1 MELKEIKNH
10 ILAALEEDIQQ
21 GDYSTLASVKEG
33 DKNKVKLVAKQDG
46 ILCGIDIFCL
56 VFDLLDKSH
65 NIKITKYKKD
75 GDALHKG
82 DIILRMEGN
91 ARAILTGER
100 TALNYMQLLSGIAT
114 TTKEYVSLIKG
125 MHTKLLDTRKTTP
138 GLRLLEKYAVK
149 TGGGYNHR
157 FGLFDMI
164 MLKDNHIDFA
174 GGIKQAIEQTNSYL
188 KDNNLSL
195 KIEIEVRDF
204 KELDEVLQI
213 GGVDR
218 IMLDNFTPN
227 DLTKAIKIINGRYET
242 EASGGINKDTL
253 KTYAESGVDYIS
265 VGALTHHISA
275 LDISLIADDE

>member
-1 MELKEIKNH
+1 MKEEIKRH
-10 ILAALEEDIQQ
+10 ILAALEEDVQQ

-33 DKNKVKLVAKQDG
+33 ETKKVKLVAKQDG
-46 ILCGIDIFCL
+46 ILCGIDVFCL

-75 GDALHKG
+75 GEELHKG

-114 TTKEYVSLIKG
+114 TTKEYVSLIEG
-125 MHTKLLDTRKTTP
+125 IHTKLLDTRKTTP
-138 GLRLLEKYAVK
+138 GLRFLEKYAVK
-149 TGGGYNHR
+149 TAGGYNHR

-174 GGIKQAIEQTNSYL
+174 GGIKQAIEQTNNYL
-188 KDNNLSL
+188 KANNLDL

-218 IMLDNFTPN
+218 IMLDNFSPM
-227 DLTKAIKIINGRYET
+227 DLTKAIDIINGRYET

-253 KTYAESGVDYIS
+253 RTYAESGVDYIS

-275 LDISLIADDE
+275 LDISLVADDE

>member
-1 MELKEIKNH
+1 MKEEIKRH
-10 ILAALEEDIQQ
+10 ILAALEEDVQQ

-33 DKNKVKLVAKQDG
+33 ETKKVKLVAKQDG
-46 ILCGIDIFCL
+46 ILCGIDVFCL

-75 GDALHKG
+75 GEELHKG

-114 TTKEYVSLIKG
+114 TTKEYVSLIEG

-174 GGIKQAIEQTNSYL
+174 GGIKQAIEQTNNYL
-188 KDNNLSL
+188 KANNLDL

-204 KELDEVLQI
+204 RELDEVLQI

-218 IMLDNFTPN
+218 IMLDNFSPM
-227 DLTKAIKIINGRYET
+227 DLTKAIDIINGRYET

-253 KTYAESGVDYIS
+253 RTYAESGVDYIS

-275 LDISLIADDE
+275 LDISLVADDE

>member
-1 MELKEIKNH
+1 MKEEIKRH
-10 ILAALEEDIQQ
+10 ILAALEEDVQQ

-33 DKNKVKLVAKQDG
+33 ETKKVKLVAKQDG
-46 ILCGIDIFCL
+46 ILCGIDVFCL

-75 GDALHKG
+75 GEELHKG

-114 TTKEYVSLIKG
+114 TTKEYVSLIEG

-174 GGIKQAIEQTNSYL
+174 GGIKQAIEQTNNYL
-188 KDNNLSL
+188 KANNLDL

-218 IMLDNFTPN
+218 IMLDNFSPM
-227 DLTKAIKIINGRYET
+227 DLTKAIDIINGRYET
-242 EASGGINKDTL
+242 EASGGINKDTIRA
-253 KTYAESGVDYIS
+253 YAESGVDYIS

-275 LDISLIADDE
+275 LDISLVADDE

>member
-1 MELKEIKNH
+1 MKEEIKRH
-10 ILAALEEDIQQ
+10 ILAALEEDVQQ

-33 DKNKVKLVAKQDG
+33 ETKKVKLVAKQDG
-46 ILCGIDIFCL
+46 ILCGIDVFCL

-75 GDALHKG
+75 GEELHKG

-114 TTKEYVSLIKG
+114 TTKEYVSLIEG

-138 GLRLLEKYAVK
+138 GLRFLEKYAVK

-174 GGIKQAIEQTNSYL
+174 GGIKQAIEQTNNYL
-188 KDNNLSL
+188 KTNNLDL

-218 IMLDNFTPN
+218 IMLDNFSPM
-227 DLTKAIKIINGRYET
+227 DLTKAIDIINGRYET

-253 KTYAESGVDYIS
+253 RTYAESGVDYIS

-275 LDISLIADDE
+275 LDISLVADDE

>member
-1 MELKEIKNH
+1 MKEEIKRH
-10 ILAALEEDIQQ
+10 ILAALEEDVQQ

-33 DKNKVKLVAKQDG
+33 ETKKVKLVAKQDG
-46 ILCGIDIFCL
+46 ILCGIDVFCL

-75 GDALHKG
+75 GEELHKG

-114 TTKEYVSLIKG
+114 TTKEYVSLIEG

-174 GGIKQAIEQTNSYL
+174 GGIKQAIEQTNNYL
-188 KDNNLSL
+188 KTNNLDL

-218 IMLDNFTPN
+218 IMLDNFSPM
-227 DLTKAIKIINGRYET
+227 DLTKAIDIINGRYET

-253 KTYAESGVDYIS
+253 RTYAESGVDYIS

-275 LDISLIADDE
+275 LDISLVADDE

>member
-1 MELKEIKNH
+1 
-10 ILAALEEDIQQ
+10 
-21 GDYSTLASVKEG
+21 
-33 DKNKVKLVAKQDG
+33 
-46 ILCGIDIFCL
+46 
-56 VFDLLDKSH
+56 
-65 NIKITKYKKD
+65 
-75 GDALHKG
+75 
-82 DIILRMEGN
+82 MEGN

-114 TTKEYVSLIKG
+114 TTKEYVSLIEG

-149 TGGGYNHR
+149 IGGGYNHR

-174 GGIKQAIEQTNSYL
+174 GGIKQAIEQTNNYL
-188 KDNNLSL
+188 KANNLEL

-218 IMLDNFTPN
+218 IMLDNFSPM
-227 DLTKAIKIINGRYET
+227 DLTKAIDIINGRYET

-253 KTYAESGVDYIS
+253 RTYAESGVDYIS

-275 LDISLIADDE
+275 LDISLVADDE

>member
-1 MELKEIKNH
+1 MKEEIKRH
-10 ILAALEEDIQQ
+10 ILAALEEDVQQ

-33 DKNKVKLVAKQDG
+33 ETKKVKLVAKQDG
-46 ILCGIDIFCL
+46 ILCGIDVFCL

-75 GDALHKG
+75 GEELHKG

-114 TTKEYVSLIKG
+114 TTKEYVSLIEG

-149 TGGGYNHR
+149 TAGGYNHR

-174 GGIKQAIEQTNSYL
+174 GGIKQAIEQTNNYL
-188 KDNNLSL
+188 KANNLDL

-218 IMLDNFTPN
+218 IMLDNFSPT
-227 DLTKAIKIINGRYET
+227 DLTKAIDIINGRYET

-253 KTYAESGVDYIS
+253 RTYAESGVDYIS

-275 LDISLIADDE
+275 LDISLVADDE

>member
-1 MELKEIKNH
+1 MKEEIKRH
-10 ILAALEEDIQQ
+10 ILAALEEDVQQ

-33 DKNKVKLVAKQDG
+33 ETKKVKLVAKQDG
-46 ILCGIDIFCL
+46 ILCGIDVFCL

-75 GDALHKG
+75 GEELHKG

-114 TTKEYVSLIKG
+114 TTKEYVSLIEG

-149 TGGGYNHR
+149 TAGGYNHR

-174 GGIKQAIEQTNSYL
+174 GGIKQAIEQTNNYL
-188 KDNNLSL
+188 KANNLDL

-218 IMLDNFTPN
+218 IMLDNFSPM
-227 DLTKAIKIINGRYET
+227 DLTKAIDIINGRYET

-253 KTYAESGVDYIS
+253 RTYAESGVDYIS

-275 LDISLIADDE
+275 LDISLVADDE

>member
-1 MELKEIKNH
+1 MKEEIKRH
-10 ILAALEEDIQQ
+10 ILAALEEDVQQ

-33 DKNKVKLVAKQDG
+33 ETKKVKLVAKQDG
-46 ILCGIDIFCL
+46 ILCGIDVFCL

-75 GDALHKG
+75 GEELHKG
-82 DIILRMEGN
+82 DIILRTEGN

-114 TTKEYVSLIKG
+114 TTKEYVSLIEG

-138 GLRLLEKYAVK
+138 GLRFLEKYAVK

-174 GGIKQAIEQTNSYL
+174 GGIKQAIEQTNNYL
-188 KDNNLSL
+188 KANNLDL

-218 IMLDNFTPN
+218 IMLDNFSPM
-227 DLTKAIKIINGRYET
+227 DLTKAIDIINGRYET

-253 KTYAESGVDYIS
+253 RTYAESGVDYIS

-275 LDISLIADDE
+275 LDISLVADDE

>member
-1 MELKEIKNH
+1 MKEEIKRH
-10 ILAALEEDIQQ
+10 ILAALEEDVQQ

-33 DKNKVKLVAKQDG
+33 ETKKVKLVAKQDG
-46 ILCGIDIFCL
+46 ILCGIDVFCL

-75 GDALHKG
+75 GEELHKG

-114 TTKEYVSLIKG
+114 TTKEYVSLIEG

-138 GLRLLEKYAVK
+138 GLRFLEKYAVK

-174 GGIKQAIEQTNSYL
+174 GGIKQAIEQTNNYL
-188 KDNNLSL
+188 KANNLDL

-218 IMLDNFTPN
+218 IMLDNFSPM
-227 DLTKAIKIINGRYET
+227 DLTKAIDIINGRYET

-253 KTYAESGVDYIS
+253 RTYAESGVDYIS

-275 LDISLIADDE
+275 LDISLVADDE

>member
-1 MELKEIKNH
+1 MKEEIKRH
-10 ILAALEEDIQQ
+10 ILAALEEDVQQ
-21 GDYSTLASVKEG
+21 GDYSTLASVKEEEI
-33 DKNKVKLVAKQDG
+33 KKVKLVAKQDG
-46 ILCGIDIFCL
+46 ILCGIDVFCL

-75 GDALHKG
+75 GEELHKG

-114 TTKEYVSLIKG
+114 TTKEYVSLIEG

-174 GGIKQAIEQTNSYL
+174 GGIKQAIEQTNNYL
-188 KDNNLSL
+188 KANNLEL

-218 IMLDNFTPN
+218 IMLDNFSPM
-227 DLTKAIKIINGRYET
+227 DLTKAIDIINGRYET

-253 KTYAESGVDYIS
+253 RTYAESGVDYIS

-275 LDISLIADDE
+275 LDISLVADDE

>member
-1 MELKEIKNH
+1 MKEEIKRH
-10 ILAALEEDIQQ
+10 ILAALEEDVQQ

-33 DKNKVKLVAKQDG
+33 ETKKVKLVAKQDG
-46 ILCGIDIFCL
+46 ILCGIDVFCL

-75 GDALHKG
+75 GEELHKG

-100 TALNYMQLLSGIAT
+100 TELNYMQLLSGIAT
-114 TTKEYVSLIKG
+114 TTKEYVSLIEG

-174 GGIKQAIEQTNSYL
+174 GGIKQAIEQTNNYL
-188 KDNNLSL
+188 KANNLDL

-218 IMLDNFTPN
+218 IMLDNFSPT
-227 DLTKAIKIINGRYET
+227 DLTKAIDIIKGRYET

-253 KTYAESGVDYIS
+253 RTYAESGVDYIS

-275 LDISLIADDE
+275 LDISLVADDE

>member
-1 MELKEIKNH
+1 MKEEIKRH
-10 ILAALEEDIQQ
+10 ILAALEEDVQQ

-33 DKNKVKLVAKQDG
+33 ETKKVKLVAKQDG
-46 ILCGIDIFCL
+46 ILCGIDVFCL

-75 GDALHKG
+75 GEELHKG

-114 TTKEYVSLIKG
+114 TTKEYVSLIEG

-174 GGIKQAIEQTNSYL
+174 GGIKQAIEQTNNYL
-188 KDNNLSL
+188 KTNNLDL

-218 IMLDNFTPN
+218 IMLDNFSPM
-227 DLTKAIKIINGRYET
+227 DLTKAIDIINGRYET

-253 KTYAESGVDYIS
+253 RTYAESGVDYIS

>member
-1 MELKEIKNH
+1 MKEEIKRH
-10 ILAALEEDIQQ
+10 ILAALEEDVQQ

-33 DKNKVKLVAKQDG
+33 ETKKVKLVAKQDG
-46 ILCGIDIFCL
+46 ILCGIDVFCL

-75 GDALHKG
+75 GEELHKG

-114 TTKEYVSLIKG
+114 TTKEYVSLIEG

-174 GGIKQAIEQTNSYL
+174 GGIKQAIEQTNNYL
-188 KDNNLSL
+188 KANNLDL
-195 KIEIEVRDF
+195 KIEIEVRNF

-218 IMLDNFTPN
+218 IMLDNFSPM
-227 DLTKAIKIINGRYET
+227 DLAKAIDIINGRYET

-253 KTYAESGVDYIS
+253 RTYAESGVDYIS

-275 LDISLIADDE
+275 LDISLVADDE

>member
-1 MELKEIKNH
+1 MKEEIKRH
-10 ILAALEEDIQQ
+10 ILAALEEDVQQ

-33 DKNKVKLVAKQDG
+33 ETKKVKLVAKQDG
-46 ILCGIDIFCL
+46 ILCGIDVFCL

-75 GDALHKG
+75 GEELHKG

-114 TTKEYVSLIKG
+114 TTKEYVSLIEG

-138 GLRLLEKYAVK
+138 GLRFLEKYAVK

-174 GGIKQAIEQTNSYL
+174 GGIKQAIEQTNNYL
-188 KDNNLSL
+188 KANNLDL

-204 KELDEVLQI
+204 RELDEVLQI

-218 IMLDNFTPN
+218 IMLDNFSPM
-227 DLTKAIKIINGRYET
+227 DLTKAIDIINGRYET

-253 KTYAESGVDYIS
+253 RTYAESGVDYIS

-275 LDISLIADDE
+275 LDISLVADDE

>member
-1 MELKEIKNH
+1 MKEEIKRH
-10 ILAALEEDIQQ
+10 ILAALEEDVQQ

-33 DKNKVKLVAKQDG
+33 ETKKVKLVAKQDG
-46 ILCGIDIFCL
+46 ILCGIDVFCL

-75 GDALHKG
+75 GEELHKG

-114 TTKEYVSLIKG
+114 TTKEYVSLIEG

-174 GGIKQAIEQTNSYL
+174 GGIKQAIEQTNNYL
-188 KDNNLSL
+188 KANNLDL

-218 IMLDNFTPN
+218 IMLDNFSPM
-227 DLTKAIKIINGRYET
+227 DLTKAIDIINGRYET

-253 KTYAESGVDYIS
+253 RTYAESGVDYIS

-275 LDISLIADDE
+275 LDISLVADDE

>member
-1 MELKEIKNH
+1 MKEEIKRH
-10 ILAALEEDIQQ
+10 ILAALEEDVQQ

-33 DKNKVKLVAKQDG
+33 ETKKVKLVAKQDG
-46 ILCGIDIFCL
+46 ILCGMDVFCL

-75 GDALHKG
+75 GEELHKG

-114 TTKEYVSLIKG
+114 TTKEYVSLIEG

-174 GGIKQAIEQTNSYL
+174 GGIKQAIEQTNNYL
-188 KDNNLSL
+188 KTNNLDL

-218 IMLDNFTPN
+218 IMLDNFSPM
-227 DLTKAIKIINGRYET
+227 DLTKAIDIINGRYET

-253 KTYAESGVDYIS
+253 RTYAESGVDYIS

-275 LDISLIADDE
+275 LDISLVADDE

>member
-1 MELKEIKNH
+1 MKEEIKRH
-10 ILAALEEDIQQ
+10 ILAALEEDVQQ

-33 DKNKVKLVAKQDG
+33 ETKKVKLVAKQDG
-46 ILCGIDIFCL
+46 ILCGIDVFCL

-75 GDALHKG
+75 GEELHKG

-114 TTKEYVSLIKG
+114 TTKEYVSLIEG

-174 GGIKQAIEQTNSYL
+174 GGIKQAIEQTNNYL
-188 KDNNLSL
+188 KANNLDL
-195 KIEIEVRDF
+195 KIEIEVRNF

-218 IMLDNFTPN
+218 IMLDNFSPM
-227 DLTKAIKIINGRYET
+227 DLTKAIDIINGRYET

-253 KTYAESGVDYIS
+253 RTYAESGVDYIS

-275 LDISLIADDE
+275 LDISLVADDE

>member
-1 MELKEIKNH
+1 MKEEIKRH
-10 ILAALEEDIQQ
+10 ILAALEEDVQQ

-33 DKNKVKLVAKQDG
+33 ETKKVKLVAKQDG
-46 ILCGIDIFCL
+46 MLCGIDVFCL

-75 GDALHKG
+75 GEELHKG

-114 TTKEYVSLIKG
+114 TTKEYVSLIEG

-174 GGIKQAIEQTNSYL
+174 GGIKQAIEQTNNYL
-188 KDNNLSL
+188 KANNLDL
-195 KIEIEVRDF
+195 KIEIEVRNF

-218 IMLDNFTPN
+218 IMLDNFSPM
-227 DLTKAIKIINGRYET
+227 DLTKAIDIINGRYET

-253 KTYAESGVDYIS
+253 RTYAESGVDYIS

-275 LDISLIADDE
+275 LDISLVADDE

>member
-1 MELKEIKNH
+1 MKEEIKRH
-10 ILAALEEDIQQ
+10 ILAALEEDVQQ

-33 DKNKVKLVAKQDG
+33 ETKKVKLVAKQDG
-46 ILCGIDIFCL
+46 ILCGIDVFCL

-75 GDALHKG
+75 GEELHKG

-114 TTKEYVSLIKG
+114 TTKEYVSLIEG

-174 GGIKQAIEQTNSYL
+174 GGIKQAIEQTNNYL
-188 KDNNLSL
+188 KANNLEL

-218 IMLDNFTPN
+218 IMLDNFSPM
-227 DLTKAIKIINGRYET
+227 DLTKAIDIINGRYET

-253 KTYAESGVDYIS
+253 RTYAESGVDYIS

-275 LDISLIADDE
+275 LDISLVADDE

>member
-1 MELKEIKNH
+1 MKEEIKRH
-10 ILAALEEDIQQ
+10 ILAALEEDVQQ

-33 DKNKVKLVAKQDG
+33 ETKKVKLVAKQDG
-46 ILCGIDIFCL
+46 ILCGIDVFCL

-75 GDALHKG
+75 GEELHKG

-114 TTKEYVSLIKG
+114 TTKEYVSLIEG

-174 GGIKQAIEQTNSYL
+174 GGIKQAIEQTNNYL
-188 KDNNLSL
+188 KANNLDL

-218 IMLDNFTPN
+218 IMLDNFSPM
-227 DLTKAIKIINGRYET
+227 DLTKAIDIINGRYET
-242 EASGGINKDTL
+242 EASGGINKDAL
-253 KTYAESGVDYIS
+253 RTYAESGVDYIS

-275 LDISLIADDE
+275 LDISLVADDE

>member
-1 MELKEIKNH
+1 MKEEIKRH
-10 ILAALEEDIQQ
+10 ILAALEEDVQQ

-33 DKNKVKLVAKQDG
+33 ETKKVKLVAKQDG
-46 ILCGIDIFCL
+46 ILCGIDVFCL

-75 GDALHKG
+75 GEELHKG

-114 TTKEYVSLIKG
+114 TTKEYVSLIEG

-149 TGGGYNHR
+149 IGGGYNHR

-174 GGIKQAIEQTNSYL
+174 GGIKQAIEQTNNYL
-188 KDNNLSL
+188 KANNLDL

-218 IMLDNFTPN
+218 IMLDNFSPM
-227 DLTKAIKIINGRYET
+227 DLTKAIDIINGRYET

-253 KTYAESGVDYIS
+253 RTYAESGVDYIS

-275 LDISLIADDE
+275 LDISLVADDE

>member
-1 MELKEIKNH
+1 MKEEIKRH
-10 ILAALEEDIQQ
+10 ILAALEEDVQQ
-21 GDYSTLASVKEG
+21 GDYSTLASVKEEET
-33 DKNKVKLVAKQDG
+33 KKVKLVAKQDG
-46 ILCGIDIFCL
+46 ILCGIDVFCL

-75 GDALHKG
+75 GEELHKG

-114 TTKEYVSLIKG
+114 TTKEYVSLIEG

-174 GGIKQAIEQTNSYL
+174 GGIKQAIEQTNNYL
-188 KDNNLSL
+188 KTNNLDL
-195 KIEIEVRDF
+195 KIEIEVRNF

-218 IMLDNFTPN
+218 IMLDNFSPM
-227 DLTKAIKIINGRYET
+227 DLTKAIDIINGRYET

-253 KTYAESGVDYIS
+253 RTYAESGVDYIS

-275 LDISLIADDE
+275 LDISLVADDE

>member
-1 MELKEIKNH
+1 MKEEIKRH
-10 ILAALEEDIQQ
+10 ILAALEEDVQQ

-33 DKNKVKLVAKQDG
+33 ETKKVKLVAKQDG
-46 ILCGIDIFCL
+46 ILCGIDVFCL

-75 GDALHKG
+75 GEELHKG

-114 TTKEYVSLIKG
+114 TTKEYVSLIEG

-174 GGIKQAIEQTNSYL
+174 GGIKQAIEQTNDYL
-188 KDNNLSL
+188 KANNLDL

-218 IMLDNFTPN
+218 IMLDNFSPM
-227 DLTKAIKIINGRYET
+227 DLTKAIDIINGRYET

-253 KTYAESGVDYIS
+253 RTYAESGVDYIS

-275 LDISLIADDE
+275 LDISLVADDE

>member
-1 MELKEIKNH
+1 MKEEIKRH
-10 ILAALEEDIQQ
+10 ILAALEEDVQQ

-33 DKNKVKLVAKQDG
+33 ETKKVKLVAKQDG
-46 ILCGIDIFCL
+46 ILCGIDVFCL
-56 VFDLLDKSH
+56 FFDLLDKSH

-75 GDALHKG
+75 GEELHKG

-114 TTKEYVSLIKG
+114 TTKEYVSLIEG

-149 TGGGYNHR
+149 TAGGYNHR

-174 GGIKQAIEQTNSYL
+174 GGIKQAIEQTNNYL
-188 KDNNLSL
+188 KANNLDL

-218 IMLDNFTPN
+218 IMLDNFSPM
-227 DLTKAIKIINGRYET
+227 DLTKAIDIINGRYET

-253 KTYAESGVDYIS
+253 RTYAESGVDYIS

-275 LDISLIADDE
+275 LDISLVADDE

>member
-1 MELKEIKNH
+1 MKEEIKRH
-10 ILAALEEDIQQ
+10 ILAALEEDVQQ
-21 GDYSTLASVKEG
+21 GDYSTLASVKEEEI
-33 DKNKVKLVAKQDG
+33 KKVKLVAKQDG
-46 ILCGIDIFCL
+46 ILCGIDVFCL

-75 GDALHKG
+75 GEELHKG

-114 TTKEYVSLIKG
+114 TTKEYVSLIEG

-149 TGGGYNHR
+149 TAGGYNHR

-174 GGIKQAIEQTNSYL
+174 GGIKQAIEQTNNYL
-188 KDNNLSL
+188 KANNLDL

-218 IMLDNFTPN
+218 IMLDNFSPT
-227 DLTKAIKIINGRYET
+227 DLTKAIDIINGRYET

-253 KTYAESGVDYIS
+253 RTYAESGVDYIS

-275 LDISLIADDE
+275 LDISLVADDE

>member
-1 MELKEIKNH
+1 MKEEIKRH
-10 ILAALEEDIQQ
+10 ILAALEEDVQQ

-33 DKNKVKLVAKQDG
+33 ETKKVKLVAKQDG
-46 ILCGIDIFCL
+46 ILCGIDVFCL

-75 GDALHKG
+75 GEELHKG

-114 TTKEYVSLIKG
+114 TTKEYVSLIEG

-174 GGIKQAIEQTNSYL
+174 GGIKQAIEQTNNYL
-188 KDNNLSL
+188 KANNLDL

-204 KELDEVLQI
+204 RELDEVLQI

-218 IMLDNFTPN
+218 IMLDNFSPM
-227 DLTKAIKIINGRYET
+227 DLTKAIDIINGRYET

-253 KTYAESGVDYIS
+253 RTYAESGVDYIS

>member
-1 MELKEIKNH
+1 MKEEIKRH
-10 ILAALEEDIQQ
+10 ILAALEEDVQQ

-33 DKNKVKLVAKQDG
+33 ETKKVKLVAKQDG
-46 ILCGIDIFCL
+46 ILCGMDVFCL

-75 GDALHKG
+75 GEELHKG

-114 TTKEYVSLIKG
+114 TTKEYVSLIEG

-138 GLRLLEKYAVK
+138 GLRFLEKYAVK

-174 GGIKQAIEQTNSYL
+174 GGIKQAIEQTNNYL
-188 KDNNLSL
+188 KTNNLDL

-218 IMLDNFTPN
+218 IMLDNFSPM
-227 DLTKAIKIINGRYET
+227 DLTKAIDIINGRYET

-253 KTYAESGVDYIS
+253 RTYAESGVDYIS

-275 LDISLIADDE
+275 LDISLVADDE

>member
-1 MELKEIKNH
+1 MKEEIKRH
-10 ILAALEEDIQQ
+10 ILAALEEDVQQ

-33 DKNKVKLVAKQDG
+33 ETKKVKLVAKQDG
-46 ILCGIDIFCL
+46 ILCGIDVFCL

-75 GDALHKG
+75 GEELHKG

-114 TTKEYVSLIKG
+114 TTKEYVSLIEG

-174 GGIKQAIEQTNSYL
+174 GGIKQAIEQTN
-188 KDNNLSL
+188 KC
-195 KIEIEVRDF
+195 K
-204 KELDEVLQI
+204 
-213 GGVDR
+213 GG
-218 IMLDNFTPN
+218 
-227 DLTKAIKIINGRYET
+227 K
-242 EASGGINKDTL
+242 
-253 KTYAESGVDYIS
+253 
-265 VGALTHHISA
+265 
-275 LDISLIADDE
+275 